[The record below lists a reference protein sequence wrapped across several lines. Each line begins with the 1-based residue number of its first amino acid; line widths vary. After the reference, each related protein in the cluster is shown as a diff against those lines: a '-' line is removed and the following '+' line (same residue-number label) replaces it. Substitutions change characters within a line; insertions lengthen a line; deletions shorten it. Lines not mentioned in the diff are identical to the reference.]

1 MKFAV
6 VLALCLGVLAL
17 SVDCTTASRSLLFG
31 TPPLPPGPGETPDLT
46 SLIATME
53 RWNSECEC
61 SFPTTAD
68 ALLATPWLEAY
79 WFCRKPVGCLT
90 GIALA
95 CVAFAVC

>member
-31 TPPLPPGPGETPDLT
+31 TPPLPPGLGETPDLT

-53 RWNSECEC
+53 RWNSECDC

-68 ALLATPWLEAY
+68 ALLSETWLSVI
-79 WFCRKPVGCLT
+79 FCQKQPRCLT